1 MAGAYF
7 YELLI
12 KHTKA
17 SCDQDHIDVVLS
29 GRASTPDRSAFITG
43 KSDANPLDQMQA
55 DAERLIAYGAD
66 LLAMPCNTAH
76 YFYES
81 LHRSL
86 PVPLINIVE
95 VTVKRVLELGCS
107 RVGIMATEGTVSTGT
122 YQKYCDE
129 FGLPWE
135 VPSREGQDRLN
146 MLIYG
151 DIKTG
156 REPDMDSFHTVSRGL
171 LERGCDR
178 IILGCTEL
186 SLLKR
191 DHDLGPLYIDSLET
205 LAFEAIKAC
214 GKGII

>member
-29 GRASTPDRSAFITG
+29 GRASTPDRTAFITG
-43 KSDANPLDQMQA
+43 KSDANPLGQMQA

-95 VTVKRVLELGCS
+95 VTVRRVLESGCT
-107 RVGIMATEGTVSTGT
+107 RVGIMATEGTVATGA
-122 YQKYCDE
+122 YQKYCGE
-129 FGLPWE
+129 LGLPCE

-146 MLIYG
+146 RLIYG
-151 DIKTG
+151 DIKPG
-156 REPDMDSFHTVSRGL
+156 REPDMDSFFTVGREL
-171 LERGCDR
+171 MERGCDR

-191 DHDLGPLYIDSLET
+191 DHDLGPVYIDSLET

-214 GKGII
+214 GKEII

>member
-29 GRASTPDRSAFITG
+29 GRASTPDRTAFITG
-43 KSDANPLDQMQA
+43 KSDANPLGQMQA

-76 YFYES
+76 FFYES

-95 VTVKRVLELGCS
+95 VTVKRALESGCA

-129 FGLPWE
+129 LGLPWE
-135 VPSREGQDRLN
+135 VPPREGQDRLN
-146 MLIYG
+146 WLIYG

-156 REPDMDSFHTVSRGL
+156 REPDMDSFHAVSRSL
-171 LERGCDR
+171 IERGCDR

-214 GKGII
+214 GKEII